1 MRVVTFVLVLVVA
14 ACTRVPSMSNAR
26 AQAVA
31 SAAAALL
38 REGSNSDV
46 PPEAWSPELRALNPK
61 AVRVDNEGVYVVT
74 GGWFVEEAGF
84 FVPRH
89 PETFVPV
96 DGDPEYKRIH
106 GAVFSYRVRG

>member
-1 MRVVTFVLVLVVA
+1 MRVVTFVLLLLVA
-14 ACTRVPSMSNAR
+14 ACTRVPSISDAQ
-26 AQAVA
+26 AQAVEG
-31 SAAAALL
+31 AAASLL
-38 REGSNSDV
+38 GEACCPDV
-46 PPEAWSPELRALNPK
+46 PQGKWSPELRALNPK